1 MTLRA
6 FISSTMDDLVNERRL
21 VARRLKELGIEPVN
35 AEAMPPSG
43 LNSWDRI
50 KGEIDSCQIVILIL
64 GDRYGWLP
72 NSGHGANLGKSVT
85 HLEYDHAKELGK
97 IILPFQKRLRYGLPV
112 DTSRDDFRR
121 EVSEWS
127 DGAFRQEFD
136 FADELSELAGAA
148 VIDLLRNT
156 FLKNPPYPRRQPTSI
171 PRPVLSTSNRSTNK
185 DVLIAGAGMS
195 IAAGMPTASLLIGLL
210 SHEIWD
216 QPSQSE
222 RFNFSDVAE
231 FYTFRFGKEQLINR
245 LAEAMEKLGNPQPTS
260 AHKHSAAY
268 FSAIITTN
276 FDSLFEQACEQ
287 QGIPYVVMLPG
298 QPLPEVGNRLPIYK
312 LAGSLD
318 TSKSLRLTQQ
328 ETAMDVNSELVMM
341 AKQLTRKNPVTVI
354 GHGLRDGLIPE
365 ILSQRPESLEG
376 IMVSPIA
383 DPMEEILLNRFH
395 LNKVEM
401 SANDFMEDLIGRL

>member
-21 VARRLKELGIEPVN
+21 VAKRLKELGIEPVN

-50 KGEIDSCQIVILIL
+50 RGEIDSCQIVILIL
-64 GDRYGWLP
+64 GDRYGWVP
-72 NSGHGANLGKSVT
+72 DDGHGAKLGKSVT
-85 HLEYDHAKELGK
+85 HLEYDHAKERGK
-97 IILPFQKRLRYGLPV
+97 IILPFQKRLRYGHPV
-112 DTSRDDFRR
+112 DTLRDDFRR

-127 DGAFRQEFD
+127 DGTFRQEFD

-148 VIDLLRNT
+148 IIDLLRNT
-156 FLKNPPYPRRQPTSI
+156 FLKNPPYPHRRPRSI
-171 PRPVLSTSNRSTNK
+171 PQPALPTSNRSTNK

-195 IAAGMPTASLLIGLL
+195 IAAGMPPASLLIGLL

-231 FYTFRFGKEQLINR
+231 FYALQFGKEQLISR
-245 LAEAMEKLGNPQPTS
+245 LVEAMDRLGNPQPTT
-260 AHKHSAAY
+260 AHKHAVNY
-268 FSAIITTN
+268 FGAIITTN
-276 FDSLFEQACEQ
+276 FDNLFEQACEQ
-287 QGIPYVVMLPG
+287 QGIPYIVMLPG
-298 QPLPEVGNRLPIYK
+298 ESLPEVGNRLPIYK
-312 LAGSLD
+312 LIGSLD
-318 TSKSLRLTQQ
+318 TPESLRLTQR
-328 ETAMDVNSELVMM
+328 ETAVEVNSDLVMM
-341 AKQLTRKNPVTVI
+341 AKQLTQRNPVTVI

-376 IMVSPIA
+376 RMVSPIA
-383 DPMEEILLNRFH
+383 APMEEILLNRFH
-395 LNKVEM
+395 LKKVEI
-401 SANDFMEDLIGRL
+401 SADDFMEDLIGGQ